1 MLAERKK
8 TPRQDVQE
16 SVRMDLKPSWVRSG
30 EGRSAMAYQK
40 GQAIYSQG
48 DAADA
53 VYYVQKGKVKLSVF
67 SRQGKE
73 AVIAILETG
82 DFLGEACLAGQALRT
97 ASATA
102 MSDSWIIHLP
112 KVSAMRML
120 QQEQAFSRIFLSHLL
135 ARNIRIEEDLVDHLF
150 NSSEKRLARA
160 LLLLAN
166 FGRPGDPGPSP
177 ALNITQEMLAEM
189 VGTTRPR
196 ISFFLN
202 KFRKLGFIQYS
213 ARTLRVNSSLLTVVL
228 HD

>member
-1 MLAERKK
+1 MIA
-8 TPRQDVQE
+8 
-16 SVRMDLKPSWVRSG
+16 
-30 EGRSAMAYQK
+30 EGRKVSRSDVPPGLRLEKLPWAHANDGNTALEYRK
-40 GQAIYSQG
+40 GDGIFSQG
-48 DAADA
+48 DAADS

-67 SRQGKE
+67 SRHGKE

-82 DFLGEACLAGQALRT
+82 DFLGEACLAGQPIRH

-102 MSDSWIIHLP
+102 ITDCSLVQLH
-112 KVSAMRML
+112 KTAATRML
-120 QQEQAFSRIFLSHLL
+120 QEERSFFRLFLSHLL

-150 NSSEKRLARA
+150 NSSEKRLART

-166 FGRPGDPGPSP
+166 FGKRGEPDP
-177 ALNITQEMLAEM
+177 AAVINITQETLAEM

-202 KFRKLGFIQYS
+202 KFRKLGFIRYS
-213 ARTLRVNSSLLTVVL
+213 GRKFKVNSSLLTVVL

>member
-8 TPRQDVQE
+8 PQRQEAQE
-16 SVRMDLKPSWVRSG
+16 YLRMDPKPSWARSG
-30 EGRSAMAYQK
+30 EESNAMAYRKSQV
-40 GQAIYSQG
+40 IFSQG
-48 DAADA
+48 DPADA

-73 AVIAILETG
+73 AVIAILESG
-82 DFLGEACLAGQALRT
+82 DFLGESCLAGQALRT

-102 MSDSWIIHLP
+102 MSDSLVLRLP
-112 KVSAMRML
+112 KASAIRML
-120 QQEQAFSRIFLSHLL
+120 QEEHAFSRMFISHLL
-135 ARNIRIEEDLVDHLF
+135 ARNVRIEEDLVDHLF

-166 FGRPGDPGPSP
+166 FGRPGDSGP
-177 ALNITQEMLAEM
+177 ALILNITQEVLAEM

-213 ARTLRVNSSLLTVVL
+213 GRRLRVNSSLLTVVL